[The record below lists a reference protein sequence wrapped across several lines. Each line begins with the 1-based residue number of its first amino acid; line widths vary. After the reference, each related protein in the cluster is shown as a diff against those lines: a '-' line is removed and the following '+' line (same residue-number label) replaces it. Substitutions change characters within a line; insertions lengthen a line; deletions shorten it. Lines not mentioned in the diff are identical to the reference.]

1 MHLFPTGMIITQP
14 TYLLP
19 VSTEPLMQ
27 DMTPLQPFQT
37 RRQRSQPSEIYTH
50 KSYYAVKHLLLN
62 SHSNLFYCLLPTEQQ
77 YMK

>member
-1 MHLFPTGMIITQP
+1 
-14 TYLLP
+14 
-19 VSTEPLMQ
+19 
-27 DMTPLQPFQT
+27 MTPLQPFQT